1 MKRHLG
7 IWFEWIESENGEKSI
22 KMHMDDM
29 AIKIVKEYEKL
40 MGNTVKEWAT
50 PGYPSFKLMKP
61 TNESEIVDEKNY
73 RSMVGKVMYY
83 VNKVCPVCLSI
94 TRELA
99 KYFACPTKTHWKALT
114 RLVGYIKRNIGKGR
128 LLKKPKELRI
138 VAFTDSDYA
147 NGEDR
152 KSVTGGVVTLGGTP
166 TSAISKTQTIV
177 SLSSTEAEYIA
188 LSTVAQEVLFQ
199 SQILDELVGDQHVKP
214 SVIFEDNLGAI
225 YLTKN
230 SQISQRTK
238 HIDVRHHFIRG
249 LIDNKV
255 LDIKFVKSRMNA
267 SDIMTKNVKEDL
279 FLKHQKSIDGGTI
292 NYNEKEMII
301 EDDDDIPAKK
311 NIVEKG
317 RDGETKREDV
327 EGSGE
332 DENIDFVMQEK
343 CLSFIEIID

>member
-1 MKRHLG
+1 
-7 IWFEWIESENGEKSI
+7 
-22 KMHMDDM
+22 
-29 AIKIVKEYEKL
+29 
-40 MGNTVKEWAT
+40 MGYT
-50 PGYPSFKLMKP
+50 
-61 TNESEIVDEKNY
+61 
-73 RSMVGKVMYY
+73 
-83 VNKVCPVCLSI
+83 
-94 TRELA
+94 
-99 KYFACPTKTHWKALT
+99 
-114 RLVGYIKRNIGKGR
+114 KRNIDKGR

-166 TSAISKTQTIV
+166 TSAMSKTQAIV

-199 SQILDELVGDQHVKP
+199 SQILDELIGDQHIKP

-249 LIDNKV
+249 LINNKV
-255 LDIKFVKSRMNA
+255 LDIKFVKSRMNT

-279 FLKHQKSIDGGTI
+279 FLKHEKSINNGTI
-292 NYNEKEMII
+292 VYDEKEMYI
-301 EDDDDIPAKK
+301 EDDEDIFTNSKDVK
-311 NIVEKG
+311 ES
-317 RDGETKREDV
+317 RDNEAKREDV
-327 EGSGE
+327 EVSKNN
-332 DENIDFVMQEK
+332 ENIDFVTQEK
-343 CLSFIEIID
+343 CLSIIEIID